1 MTREPGKS
9 APSSSPASGASTP
22 NTASPSLGSASLGG
36 SSSAAPA
43 VTLDAEDY
51 EALMAV
57 LATYE
62 RLADIDPE
70 TTRRMRL
77 MERMHSLREG
87 VFNRIFP
94 VFVIGYCINLGL
106 FSLLIL
112 VDRLILPL
120 VALWQGSGYQPILE
134 SQIILSV
141 IAATVAQSAAFVLGM
156 GRWLFPAKPL

>member
-1 MTREPGKS
+1 MPSDTEPQPDTRR
-9 APSSSPASGASTP
+9 
-22 NTASPSLGSASLGG
+22 
-36 SSSAAPA
+36 AAPA
-43 VTLDAEDY
+43 VDVRLSQDDY

-94 VFVIGYCINLGL
+94 VFVIGYCANLLL
-106 FSLLIL
+106 FGLLIL
-112 VDRLILPL
+112 ADRLILPL
-120 VALWQGSGYQPILE
+120 VALWSHAPHHPLLE
-134 SQIILSV
+134 SEIILSV

-156 GRWLFPAKPL
+156 GRWLFPSKPL

>member
-1 MTREPGKS
+1 MTGEREQGRTGQTPGVS
-9 APSSSPASGASTP
+9 A
-22 NTASPSLGSASLGG
+22 
-36 SSSAAPA
+36 SAAPSNAQAAVTLDA

-94 VFVIGYCINLGL
+94 VFVIGYCINVGL
-106 FSLLIL
+106 AF
-112 VDRLILPL
+112 
-120 VALWQGSGYQPILE
+120 
-134 SQIILSV
+134 
-141 IAATVAQSAAFVLGM
+141 SAAAKASRVSSLSKQSQRPGFET
-156 GRWLFPAKPL
+156 PAL

>member
-9 APSSSPASGASTP
+9 PPSPPSPSPVSGDCPPRSTTP
-22 NTASPSLGSASLGG
+22 NTGNSSTG
-36 SSSAAPA
+36 SSNTGNSSTGNSSSTAPA

-87 VFNRIFP
+87 VFNRIFRMR
-94 VFVIGYCINLGL
+94 CLGPTGI
-106 FSLLIL
+106 S
-112 VDRLILPL
+112 
-120 VALWQGSGYQPILE
+120 S
-134 SQIILSV
+134 
-141 IAATVAQSAAFVLGM
+141 
-156 GRWLFPAKPL
+156 

>member
-1 MTREPGKS
+1 MTLS
-9 APSSSPASGASTP
+9 
-22 NTASPSLGSASLGG
+22 
-36 SSSAAPA
+36 
-43 VTLDAEDY
+43 AEDY

-94 VFVIGYCINLGL
+94 VFVIGYCINLAL

-112 VDRLILPL
+112 ADRLILPL
-120 VALWQGSGYQPILE
+120 VAVWSAYQHQPLLE
-134 SQIILSV
+134 GEIILSV